1 MLYKILFLD
10 KGNFFLFFFENFN
23 IPINN
28 IISVE
33 AAKVPQ

>member
-1 MLYKILFLD
+1 MLYKILFLE
-10 KGNFFLFFFENFN
+10 KGRFFSFFENFN

-33 AAKVPQ
+33 AAKVAQ